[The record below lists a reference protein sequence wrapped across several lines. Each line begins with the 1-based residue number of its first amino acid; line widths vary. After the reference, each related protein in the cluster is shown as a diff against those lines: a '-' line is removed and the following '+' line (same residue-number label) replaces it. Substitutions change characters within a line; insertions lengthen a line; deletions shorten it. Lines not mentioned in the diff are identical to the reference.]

1 MKRISFEVTAGFVL
15 SGLLHATLLVLI
27 TDRDMDSGR
36 IADRMVP
43 LELAM
48 FHFREQT
55 RATPGPVEK
64 VAQADSEPAPQPKP
78 ALERKVAPKRKAAP
92 ERNTEPV
99 AKPEFRLKS
108 RQRSTSRPAAETAST
123 PITIPPQTRK
133 QVASVAR
140 DSRVPPDSGLI
151 ASLEN
156 QYKSRLRALIEDNK
170 RYPRS
175 ARKMHYQGKAKVS
188 FVVRRDGHIEQIRLT
203 ESTGYDL
210 LDEAALDA
218 IKSASG
224 QLPFPEDIQRSQWA
238 FTIPINYRLQ

>member
-27 TDRDMDSGR
+27 ADRDMDSGP

-48 FHFREQT
+48 FHSRKQT
-55 RATPGPVEK
+55 RVTPEPVEK
-64 VAQADSEPAPQPKP
+64 AQPDSEPAPQPKP
-78 ALERKVAPKRKAAP
+78 APERKADP
-92 ERNTEPV
+92 EHNTEPV
-99 AKPEFRLKS
+99 AKTEFRPKS
-108 RQRSTSRPAAETAST
+108 QQRSTSKPAMETAST
-123 PITIPPQTRK
+123 PITIPTQTRK

-140 DSRVPPDSGLI
+140 DSRVSPDPGLI

-156 QYKSRLRALIEDNK
+156 QYKLRLRALIEDNK

-188 FVVRRDGHIEQIRLT
+188 FIIRRDGHIEQIRLT
-203 ESTGYDL
+203 ESTGHDL
-210 LDEAALDA
+210 LDEAAFDA

-238 FTIPINYRLQ
+238 FTIPIDYRLH